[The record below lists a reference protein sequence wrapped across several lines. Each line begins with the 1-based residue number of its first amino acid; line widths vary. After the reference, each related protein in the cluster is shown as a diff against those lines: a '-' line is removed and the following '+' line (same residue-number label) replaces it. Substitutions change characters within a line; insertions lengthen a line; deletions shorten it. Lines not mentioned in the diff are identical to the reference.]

1 MALTETTQYD
11 KIEVVGEFKNI
22 QVRKADVIKKDGNE
36 IARSYFRYALA
47 PGLLDGND
55 ELKQFVKVLEKV
67 CINTVEEGFMTKDL
81 AILINKNQKYLTT
94 DQFLEKIN
102 YNLKKNLN

>member
-11 KIEVVGEFKNI
+11 KIEVVGEFKHI

-36 IARSYFRYALA
+36 VARSFHRYALA

-55 ELKQFVKVLEKV
+55 ELVVTDLSGEPAEVAAIATAAWTDEVKTAYK
-67 CINTVEEGFMTKDL
+67 
-81 AILINKNQKYLTT
+81 AWLIANKPA
-94 DQFLEKIN
+94 
-102 YNLKKNLN
+102 

>member
-11 KIEVVGEFKNI
+11 KIEIVGEFKNI

-36 IARSYFRYALA
+36 VARSFHRYTLA

-55 ELKQFVKVLEKV
+55 ELVV
-67 CINTVEEGFMTKDL
+67 TDL
-81 AILINKNQKYLTT
+81 SGEPTEVAVIATAAWTDEIKAAYKAWLIANKPA
-94 DQFLEKIN
+94 
-102 YNLKKNLN
+102 

>member
-11 KIEVVGEFKNI
+11 KIEVVGEFKHI

-55 ELKQFVKVLEKV
+55 ELVVTDLSGEPAEVAAIATAAWTDEVKAAYK
-67 CINTVEEGFMTKDL
+67 
-81 AILINKNQKYLTT
+81 AWLIANKPA
-94 DQFLEKIN
+94 
-102 YNLKKNLN
+102 

>member
-11 KIEVVGEFKNI
+11 KIEVVGEFKHI

-36 IARSYFRYALA
+36 VARSFHRYALA

-55 ELKQFVKVLEKV
+55 ELVVTDLSGEPAEVAAIATAAWTDEVKTAYK
-67 CINTVEEGFMTKDL
+67 
-81 AILINKNQKYLTT
+81 AWLIANKPT
-94 DQFLEKIN
+94 
-102 YNLKKNLN
+102 

>member
-55 ELKQFVKVLEKV
+55 ELVVTDLSGEPAEVAAIATAAWTDEVKAAYK
-67 CINTVEEGFMTKDL
+67 
-81 AILINKNQKYLTT
+81 AWLIANKPA
-94 DQFLEKIN
+94 
-102 YNLKKNLN
+102 

>member
-55 ELKQFVKVLEKV
+55 ELVVTDLSGEPAEVAAIATAAWTDEVKAAYK
-67 CINTVEEGFMTKDL
+67 
-81 AILINKNQKYLTT
+81 A
-94 DQFLEKIN
+94 
-102 YNLKKNLN
+102 